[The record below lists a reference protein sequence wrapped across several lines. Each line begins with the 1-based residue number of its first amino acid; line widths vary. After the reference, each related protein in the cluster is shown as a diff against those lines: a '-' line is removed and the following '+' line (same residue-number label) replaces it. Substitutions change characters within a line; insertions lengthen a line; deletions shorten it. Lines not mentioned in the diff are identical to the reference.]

1 VPDNPAIEI
10 PGLARSLAELRFAAD
25 LRACQHCGVR
35 EPADWRMLSYDTR
48 WRVSAACPR
57 CRSER
62 VYVFRAD
69 GDLLGRRPDYLHLG
83 GPEPSTVVTAAELA
97 AEIERL
103 APDVTLDPAAAR
115 DGEGAQRNLARHERL
130 RTALTE
136 LAKFIPPGADEVP
149 ALAGPQPGPAVPQ
162 PGPAVPQPGPVVPEA
177 DDPVVS
183 QSGPAAPEAGSVPE
197 GRSVVPEAGRS
208 VGPRARPARYTRDW
222 ISGELT
228 YWEPLGRQLPRIP
241 AGPRPVPLPRAALER
256 GQADA
261 HHDWLRR
268 GRTGAGRLVLA
279 GVDLRP
285 VQLWGKDLTASRW
298 ERVLAGQGDL
308 RHAVLSEAELADVDL
323 AQSALDEARL
333 AGARLTRCTLDGSS
347 LGLTRL
353 DGAQLTDCS
362 LERIHTDRSSWRG
375 AMVVRARLG
384 LADFK
389 SSWLDGA
396 RFTDCD
402 LRGAWFR
409 PGASSIR
416 GTSAGAVFER
426 CDLRDADFAG
436 RDLDG
441 ATFIG
446 CRLRGAA
453 GRPSGTAG
461 WRVID
466 ADFSA
471 AGDGS
476 DLGGAD
482 DLLEQLGRDYDPRM
496 ADRTIRYST
505 GNEHSPTDPWGRSE
519 LVVHAGG
526 RARLDHFFS
535 RGRPARAWTGQVDA
549 AALDALGAAL
559 DEAGFPAVPGPGFLP
574 PDSTVR
580 RLVVEADGAARQAS
594 LGWHQTPSLPGYAT
608 VFDILDGVIRQLS
621 GEAVPYKS
629 TQPPIVASLQEA

>member
-1 VPDNPAIEI
+1 VPE
-10 PGLARSLAELRFAAD
+10 AD
-25 LRACQHCGVR
+25 
-35 EPADWRMLSYDTR
+35 
-48 WRVSAACPR
+48 
-57 CRSER
+57 
-62 VYVFRAD
+62 
-69 GDLLGRRPDYLHLG
+69 
-83 GPEPSTVVTAAELA
+83 
-97 AEIERL
+97 
-103 APDVTLDPAAAR
+103 
-115 DGEGAQRNLARHERL
+115 
-130 RTALTE
+130 
-136 LAKFIPPGADEVP
+136 
-149 ALAGPQPGPAVPQ
+149 
-162 PGPAVPQPGPVVPEA
+162 GPVVPH
-177 DDPVVS
+177 
-183 QSGPAAPEAGSVPE
+183 
-197 GRSVVPEAGRS
+197 
-208 VGPRARPARYTRDW
+208 ARPARYTRER
-222 ISGELT
+222 ISGELA
-228 YWEPLGRQLPRIP
+228 YWGPLGRQLPRIP
-241 AGPRPVPLPRAALER
+241 AGPRPAPLPRAVLER
-256 GQADA
+256 GQADG
-261 HHDWLRR
+261 HRDWLGR
-268 GRTGAGRLVLA
+268 GRTGGGRLVLA

-285 VQLWGKDLTASRW
+285 AQLWGKELTASRW

-308 RHAVLSEAELADVDL
+308 RHAVLAEAELTDVDL

-333 AGARLTRCTLDGSS
+333 AAARLTRCTLDGSS

-375 AMVVRARLG
+375 AVVVRARLR
-384 LADFK
+384 LADFR

-409 PGASSIR
+409 PGTPSLR

-436 RDLDG
+436 RDLNG

-453 GRPSGTAG
+453 GRPSGTVG

-476 DLGGAD
+476 DLGDAD

-519 LVVHAGG
+519 LVVHADG

-535 RGRPARAWTGQVDA
+535 RGRPARAWTGRVDA
-549 AALDALGAAL
+549 AALDALGTAL

-629 TQPPIVASLQEA
+629 TQPPIVADIQAA